1 MFTREFK
8 LEEVKRVSE
17 HGVKVV
23 QAARDLGIGRTCSA
37 VGFVKRPLGKAAL
50 FPDAG
55 CSSVNADVKLTRV
68 AEVKLTHLGE
78 DGGFGTAYVDPG
90 AVRGDSGVVSARQEH
105 QRDCQGAWGVAEHG
119 ARAPA

>member
-1 MFTREFK
+1 MADPRNANVMLTNN
-8 LEEVKRVSE
+8 
-17 HGVKVV
+17 
-23 QAARDLGIGRTCSA
+23 QDPI
-37 VGFVKRPLGKAAL
+37 
-50 FPDAG
+50 
-55 CSSVNADVKLTRV
+55 VNADVKLTRV

-90 AVRGDSGVVSARQEH
+90 AARGDSGVVSARQEH

>member
-1 MFTREFK
+1 MT
-8 LEEVKRVSE
+8 LSSEVQNGLSRNM
-17 HGVKVV
+17 
-23 QAARDLGIGRTCSA
+23 L
-37 VGFVKRPLGKAAL
+37 AAL
-50 FPDAG
+50 G
-55 CSSVNADVKLTRV
+55 VLSVVVNADVKLTRV